1 MIKCEER
8 ALNTFE
14 SHCVCVY
21 IQIYINKT
29 TSRTFREMELGR
41 KLSPWRYW
49 ACRYKHTVKA
59 SLACPREINICGWA
73 YLFQD

>member
-41 KLSPWRYW
+41 KLSPWRY
-49 ACRYKHTVKA
+49 
-59 SLACPREINICGWA
+59 
-73 YLFQD
+73 